1 MRIGFICDFDLTFLM
16 DCMKLSSKIRS
27 FFKDRILGTQDR
39 RFNIKSIILHN
50 ILESIPVGLLV
61 INPGGEIVTSNDAA
75 SEILGY
81 ACRMFEGKGW
91 GDLFLEDLR
100 NQAFNQIIL
109 DVIEEKKVN
118 LHRRVPYVQ
127 PSGKT
132 LQLSITG
139 SFLREDEQIAG
150 IVLILHD
157 VTELQLLHDREKQVL
172 REKHRLERERAEG
185 LTRLA
190 MAIAH
195 QIRNPIMSIGGFAM
209 RILSKIDENS
219 TIAVY
224 LKNILSDAER
234 LEAIVRVVSEYTR
247 MPTAEPVQVSISDI
261 FEKEVDRFQAKAAEL
276 SKRVTWSLKL
286 SVAEFAVDPVLF
298 RRAVYEVLL
307 NTLEFLKN
315 DEGSV
320 TIFLIKERNG
330 LLLEIVDNG
339 AGISEKDL
347 PYVFDPF
354 FTTKAVGVGMGLCLV
369 RRIIGE
375 HGGDVRIDSEPGK
388 GTKVIMRFPDQVPRP

>member
-1 MRIGFICDFDLTFLM
+1 M
-16 DCMKLSSKIRS
+16 
-27 FFKDRILGTQDR
+27 
-39 RFNIKSIILHN
+39 
-50 ILESIPVGLLV
+50 GLLV
-61 INPGGEIVTSNDAA
+61 IDPGGEIVTSNDAA

-91 GDLFLEDLR
+91 GDLFLEDSR

-127 PSGKT
+127 PGGKT

-139 SFLREDEQIAG
+139 SLLRENEQIAG

-195 QIRNPIMSIGGFAM
+195 QIRNPVMSIGGFAI
-209 RILSKIDENS
+209 RILNKIDGKS
-219 TIAVY
+219 PIVAY
-224 LKNILSDAER
+224 LKNILSDARR
-234 LEAIVRVVSEYTR
+234 LEAIVKVVSEYTR
-247 MPTAEPVQVSISDI
+247 IPMVKPIKVPLSDI
-261 FEKEVDRFQAKAAEL
+261 IEKEIARLQVKAAEL
-276 SKRVTWSLKL
+276 SKRVTWSLEL
-286 SVAEFAVDPVLF
+286 SVVEFAVDPVLF

-307 NTLEFLKN
+307 NAVEFLESN
-315 DEGSV
+315 EGSV
-320 TIFLIKERNG
+320 TIFLSEEQNG
-330 LLLEIVDNG
+330 LLMEIVDDG
-339 AGISEKDL
+339 VGILEKDM

-388 GTKVIMRFPDQVPRP
+388 GTKVIMRFPDQVPEPN

>member
-1 MRIGFICDFDLTFLM
+1 
-16 DCMKLSSKIRS
+16 
-27 FFKDRILGTQDR
+27 
-39 RFNIKSIILHN
+39 
-50 ILESIPVGLLV
+50 VGLLV

-75 SEILGY
+75 SQILGY

-91 GDLFLEDLR
+91 GDLFLEDSR
-100 NQAFNQIIL
+100 NQAFNQVIL
-109 DVIEEKKVN
+109 DVIQEKKVN

-127 PSGKT
+127 PGGKT

-139 SFLREDEQIAG
+139 SFLKENEQIAG

-157 VTELQLLHDREKQVL
+157 VTEIQLLHDREKRVL

-185 LTRLA
+185 LMRLA

-195 QIRNPIMSIGGFAM
+195 QIRNPVMSIGGFAT

-219 TIAVY
+219 LIGAY

-234 LEAIVRVVSEYTR
+234 LEAIVKVVSEYTR
-247 MPTAEPVQVSISDI
+247 IPAAKPVKVPLSDI
-261 FEKEVDRFQAKAAEL
+261 FEKEIARLQTKAAEL
-276 SKRVTWSLKL
+276 SKRITWSLEL
-286 SVAEFAVDPVLF
+286 SMVEFSVDPVLF
-298 RRAVYEVLL
+298 RRAIYEVLL
-307 NTLEFLKN
+307 NAMEFLES

-320 TIFLIKERNG
+320 EIFLLEEDNG
-330 LLLEIVDNG
+330 LLMEIIDNG
-339 AGISEKDL
+339 AGIAEKDM

-388 GTKVIMRFPDQVPRP
+388 GAKVIMRFPNEKQIVRG

>member
-1 MRIGFICDFDLTFLM
+1 MNRFWQFTTKQG
-16 DCMKLSSKIRS
+16 
-27 FFKDRILGTQDR
+27 
-39 RFNIKSIILHN
+39 FNIKPIILHN
-50 ILESIPVGLLV
+50 ILGSIPVGLLV
-61 INPGGEIVTSNDAA
+61 INPDGEIVTSNDAA

-91 GDLFLEDLR
+91 GDLFLEDSR

-109 DVIEEKKVN
+109 DVIKEKKVN

-127 PSGKT
+127 PGGKT

-139 SFLREDEQIAG
+139 SFLRENEQIAG

-195 QIRNPIMSIGGFAM
+195 QIRNPVMSIGGFAM
-209 RILSKIDENS
+209 RILSKIDANS
-219 TIAVY
+219 SIAVY

-247 MPTAEPVQVSISDI
+247 IPTAKPVQVSISDI
-261 FEKEVDRFQAKAAEL
+261 LEKEMAQLQAKAAEF
-276 SKRVTWSLKL
+276 SKRVTWSLEL
-286 SVAEFAVDPVLF
+286 SVVEFAVDPALF
-298 RRAVYEVLL
+298 RRAIYEVLL
-307 NTLEFLKN
+307 NALEFSKGN
-315 DEGSV
+315 EGSV
-320 TIFLIKERNG
+320 TIFLSEAQNG
-330 LLLEIVDNG
+330 LLMEIVDDG
-339 AGISEKDL
+339 VGILEKDM

-375 HGGDVRIDSEPGK
+375 HGGDVRIDSAPGK
-388 GTKVIMRFPDQVPRP
+388 GTKVIMRLPDQFPGPV